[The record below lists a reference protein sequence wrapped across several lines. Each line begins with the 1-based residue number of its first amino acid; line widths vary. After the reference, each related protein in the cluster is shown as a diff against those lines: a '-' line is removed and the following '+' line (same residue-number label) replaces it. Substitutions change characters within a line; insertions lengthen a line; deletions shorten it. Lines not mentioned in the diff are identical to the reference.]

1 MQEQQT
7 NRITDKYPN
16 VTNYIT
22 MGTIFSSICFQ
33 LWQLGFIPVESYDFA
48 VVVFTKFVSWLQQ
61 TAKMIEHATVRKNQD
76 VF

>member
-1 MQEQQT
+1 MDKQQT
-7 NRITDKYPN
+7 NRITDKDPKF
-16 VTNYIT
+16 TDYIT
-22 MGTIFSSICFQ
+22 MGTVFSSICFH

-48 VVVFTKFVSWLQQ
+48 VVVFTKFVSWPEQ